1 MFAFRKKNKNNK
13 ELDKLLDLLQKDP
26 ENTKNRLKLADH
38 YLRAGDKKSAIL
50 EYQTAAS
57 HLSEEGF
64 NLKAISIYKKVL
76 TLGSTSLGNYKS
88 IAALYAEQGLIAEA
102 RRTYE
107 KILQIRP
114 EDQETQA
121 ALRELEKPRAPG
133 PSHQGSHFL
142 EEEPIQAIGE
152 SDPVPIEDLLVPS
165 NLEEPPPESSLR
177 TSEVNLENFDIG
189 DFSDKGETGGAELSP
204 DGGKDLEIDI
214 GKIQPDDLLDIDQLP
229 DEEGTEAKDSFH
241 GTVLRDLTVEDISN
255 DDFPSQEIDTPPVSP
270 PSADSPQSAPLNNPH
285 AHAEPSAEDPD
296 LHYHLGVAYR
306 EMELADKAIEEFTKA
321 LDQGTKP
328 LECLIML
335 ARCHFEKGLFQD
347 AADFLH
353 RALRLDNLNQGQI
366 DLLHRQL
373 EEVEA
378 VGKLG

>member
-13 ELDKLLDLLQKDP
+13 ELDKLIDLLQKDP

-38 YLRAGDKKSAIL
+38 YLRSGDKKSAIQ

-64 NLKAISIYKKVL
+64 NLKAIAIYKKVL
-76 TLGSTSLGNYKS
+76 TLGSTSLGNHKS
-88 IAALYAEQGLIAEA
+88 LAALYTEEGLIAEA

-107 KILQIRP
+107 KILHIRP
-114 EDQETQA
+114 EDEETQA
-121 ALRELEKPRAPG
+121 ALRELEEPRAPG
-133 PSHQGSHFL
+133 PSQYGSHIL
-142 EEEPIQAIGE
+142 EEEPIQGTGE

-165 NLEEPPPESSLR
+165 NVENPPPQSAPP
-177 TSEVNLENFDIG
+177 TSEINLEGFDIG
-189 DFSDKGETGGAELSP
+189 DFSDRGQTGGPELSP
-204 DGGKDLEIDI
+204 DGTKDFEMDL
-214 GKIQPDDLLDIDQLP
+214 GKIQPDELLDIDQPP
-229 DEEGTEAKDSFH
+229 DEAGTEAKDSLH
-241 GTVLRDLTVEDISN
+241 GTVLRDLTVGDISN
-255 DDFPSQEIDTPPVSP
+255 DFPSQEIDSHPVSP
-270 PSADSPQSAPLNNPH
+270 PPADSPQSTPFNNPQTH
-285 AHAEPSAEDPD
+285 VEPSAEDPH

-306 EMELADKAIEEFTKA
+306 EMELPDKAIEEFTKS

-353 RALRLDNLNQGQI
+353 RALKLDNLNQGQI